1 MENLIELKSKIS
13 DFLTEIQNE
22 SASLNEANARKE
34 KLTEFHR
41 SYVAAMNSYLSKRSS
56 PNREFEQSVMD
67 FRGDLDA
74 RETEIKNEIKKLEEQ
89 AQLPAEP
96 QPTIQSMDPVND
108 PIQSFKMEPMREE
121 PQPSTS
127 SSLPRHDDE
136 QNLSPAIQAKIHST
150 LQNPTTEALQAI
162 IKEIAHQFDEIA
174 AGNYPKPSPKQENVE
189 DIDEPMLGA
198 SLAPPS
204 QQFSATP
211 PKLAEMSSSALLTA
225 NHNDN
230 DQIVGATKE
239 EMRAEIEEMRT
250 LITSYREL
258 LQAQSLN
265 PTHQSPLVQLKMDR
279 VQLPTFNGDLTQWVA
294 FRDQFLELVHNNKNL
309 SPITKFYQ
317 LKNNL
322 RGMALDAINGFKMC
336 ASDYETAWV
345 ILRRR
350 YDKTDQI
357 IDEYIRTFEQLPFLT
372 HANMP
377 ALIKMVNKTSQLIRV
392 LPALG
397 IDVKSWDT
405 WILFTLKSR
414 LDRTTLRKWMDQVKL
429 RQNVPL
435 SEFIEFLEVEA
446 FECMPTE
453 AEKVHT
459 RSRETPVKK
468 KKSYAISMTVQ
479 AENGDKKCPMKKCN
493 QSHPLYRCDKF
504 KALSVKDRIE
514 TVQGAKLCIRCLV
527 CHITPVD
534 CKLPS
539 CFTCQRNHNHLLC
552 YRRERENKEKQN
564 KARMEKK
571 ASAISATTVAEKTD

>member
-1 MENLIELKSKIS
+1 MEELIELKTKIS
-13 DFLTEIQNE
+13 NFLTEIQNE
-22 SASLNEANARKE
+22 SASLTEATTRRA
-34 KLTEFHR
+34 KLNEFHQG
-41 SYVAAMNSYLSKRSS
+41 YVAAMNSYLSKRSA

-67 FRGDLDA
+67 FRIDLDA
-74 RETEIKNEIKKLEEQ
+74 RETQVKNEIKKLEEQ
-89 AQLPAEP
+89 AQLPPEP
-96 QPTIQSMDPVND
+96 QPAIQSADPAD
-108 PIQSFKMEPMREE
+108 EPIQSFEMDPMRDE
-121 PQPSTS
+121 PPPSTS
-127 SSLPRHDDE
+127 SSLPRHYDE
-136 QNLSPAIQAKIHST
+136 PNLNPTIQAKIHST

-174 AGNYPKPSPKQENVE
+174 AGNYPKPSHKQENVM
-189 DIDEPMLGA
+189 DFDEPMLGV
-198 SLAPPS
+198 SLAMPP

-211 PKLAEMSSSALLTA
+211 QQLAEPSSSALLTP
-225 NHNDN
+225 NDDNN
-230 DQIVGATKE
+230 DVIVGATKE
-239 EMRAEIEEMRT
+239 EMKAEMEEMRT
-250 LITSYREL
+250 LMSSYREL
-258 LQAQSLN
+258 LQAQSVN
-265 PTHQSPLVQLKMDR
+265 PTQQSPLVQLKMDR

-322 RGMALDAINGFKMC
+322 RGLALDAINGFKMC
-336 ASDYETAWV
+336 ASDYETAWI

-435 SEFIEFLEVEA
+435 SEFMEFLEVEA

-453 AEKVHT
+453 VEKTHA
-459 RSRETPVKK
+459 RSREAQVKK

-479 AENGDKKCPMKKCN
+479 AETGDKKCPMKKCN
-493 QSHPLYRCDKF
+493 QSHPIYRCDKF
-504 KALSVKDRIE
+504 RALSVKDRIE

-564 KARMEKK
+564 KLKIEKK
-571 ASAISATTVAEKTD
+571 TSAISATTVAEKTD